1 MYQNYDIAMY
11 ICRNYKLMHIQIMTI
26 IDSTQTFHY
35 ATIIPF
41 YQLHMYTAEHAHKS
55 FVYVCMLCRALKVIY
70 IIQYPFLQKSCL
82 RLFTVVSC
90 KKWLV
95 KKLRTFRLQGVSQ
108 FALPD
113 LLQCRAGETAEMV
126 GCSGFGQ
133 TSFSQGKNESPF
145 LQKAS
150 NK

>member
-41 YQLHMYTAEHAHKS
+41 YQLHTLQSMHTKVLCMYS
-55 FVYVCMLCRALKVIY
+55 YMLCRALKVIY

-113 LLQCRAGETAEMV
+113 LLQHRSLQGRRNCRNGRLLW
-126 GCSGFGQ
+126 FWPDQ
-133 TSFSQGKNESPF
+133 FFSREK
-145 LQKAS
+145 
-150 NK
+150 